1 MRSSRAQPV
10 PDVGAIWAHYS
21 HWVAQPASLPTPL
34 TLAGFATTGDID
46 PTHSLA
52 GRLLFTVGC
61 HSALNVPD
69 SLASTVSADDQQ
81 RLKDWAQAYSAAKAA
96 VYVGNTG
103 FGYGDT
109 DLIDLSERLMDHF
122 ANNIN
127 SGGSIGE
134 QWVRAL
140 HQYYAEPSNYDVL
153 DEKVMIEANM
163 YGLPFYDFGSL
174 PPVNQPPT
182 VTPPSHGVENG
193 VDTAHLGV
201 ISANVTG
208 HSVSG
213 GRTLFY
219 DSAHPDGSTDTSTP
233 GTPLSFGTLSAF
245 YRPAQP
251 TVSRDVT
258 VPGTVAHGAWIRSL
272 NTSTTT
278 PDVKP
283 VKPFPLVFS
292 KDELPA
298 TDYANIYFPANL
310 VAVNRDGSFGQEHDT
325 AVVNLGKFF
334 PNESPADTT
343 KGTELTVNSIGLDI
357 GYSGSND
364 VTPPLITQVGAVKTG
379 GTSFTAFVRVSDA
392 SGLAR
397 VAVFYTTGAHDWTVK
412 SLTNA
417 GGGLWTATFDAGVS
431 SIRLDAE
438 AQDAVGN
445 VGYSFN
451 KAVNFQSAVDTT
463 APSLLASQPLTGD
476 TYTLNQQVKTSF
488 DCSDLGGTASCT
500 GTTDIGGPPIV
511 SGGLLDTSKVGS
523 HTFTIT
529 GTDLSGNVRT
539 KSVGYRVLFG
549 FSGFRPPIS
558 NPPILNID
566 NAGRTIPVK
575 WGLTQAGGAY
585 SNLDAVQAIW
595 STGITCPNSGAT
607 TTAGDVPIGLSG
619 LKITGGDFQ
628 FNWATDRSWSGTC
641 RRLYI
646 RLSDGTT
653 PYADFQLK

>member
-1 MRSSRAQPV
+1 M
-10 PDVGAIWAHYS
+10 
-21 HWVAQPASLPTPL
+21 
-34 TLAGFATTGDID
+34 
-46 PTHSLA
+46 
-52 GRLLFTVGC
+52 
-61 HSALNVPD
+61 
-69 SLASTVSADDQQ
+69 
-81 RLKDWAQAYSAAKAA
+81 
-96 VYVGNTG
+96 
-103 FGYGDT
+103 
-109 DLIDLSERLMDHF
+109 
-122 ANNIN
+122 
-127 SGGSIGE
+127 
-134 QWVRAL
+134 
-140 HQYYAEPSNYDVL
+140 
-153 DEKVMIEANM
+153 
-163 YGLPFYDFGSL
+163 
-174 PPVNQPPT
+174 
-182 VTPPSHGVENG
+182 
-193 VDTAHLGV
+193 

-379 GTSFTAFVRVSDA
+379 GTTFTAFVRVSDA

-397 VAVFYTTGAHDWTVK
+397 VAVFYTTGAHDWIRQP
-412 SLTNA
+412 LTNA
-417 GGGLWTATFDAGVS
+417 GGGLWTATFDAGVN

-488 DCSDLGGTASCT
+488 DCSDLGGTAVLHAAR
-500 GTTDIGGPPIV
+500 P
-511 SGGLLDTSKVGS
+511 TS
-523 HTFTIT
+523 
-529 GTDLSGNVRT
+529 
-539 KSVGYRVLFG
+539 
-549 FSGFRPPIS
+549 
-558 NPPILNID
+558 
-566 NAGRTIPVK
+566 AGRRFRAVGCSTLPRSA
-575 WGLTQAGGAY
+575 LTP
-585 SNLDAVQAIW
+585 SRSRVPT
-595 STGITCPNSGAT
+595 SPAT
-607 TTAGDVPIGLSG
+607 
-619 LKITGGDFQ
+619 
-628 FNWATDRSWSGTC
+628 
-641 RRLYI
+641 
-646 RLSDGTT
+646 
-653 PYADFQLK
+653 

>member
-1 MRSSRAQPV
+1 M
-10 PDVGAIWAHYS
+10 
-21 HWVAQPASLPTPL
+21 
-34 TLAGFATTGDID
+34 
-46 PTHSLA
+46 
-52 GRLLFTVGC
+52 
-61 HSALNVPD
+61 
-69 SLASTVSADDQQ
+69 
-81 RLKDWAQAYSAAKAA
+81 
-96 VYVGNTG
+96 YVGNSG

-163 YGLPFYDFGSL
+163 YGLPFYDFGSIA
-174 PPVNQPPT
+174 PVNQPPA

-258 VPGTVAHGAWIRSL
+258 IPGTVAHGAWIRSL
-272 NTSTTT
+272 NTSTST

-310 VAVNRDGSFGQEHDT
+310 VVVNRDGSFGQEHDT

-334 PNESPADTT
+334 PNEAPADTT

-379 GTSFTAFVRVSDA
+379 STSFTAFVRVSDA

-417 GGGLWTATFDAGVS
+417 GGGLWTATFDAGAS

-511 SGGLLDTSKVGS
+511 SGGLLDTSKVGVS
-523 HTFTIT
+523 HLH
-529 GTDLSGNVRT
+529 DH
-539 KSVGYRVLFG
+539 GYRPLRQREDEVGQLQSPVRLLRLPAADLQPTHPEHRHRG
-549 FSGFRPPIS
+549 SDDSRQVGPDPSRAALTRIWTRCRRSGRPESRAPIRGRPPPQVTS
-558 NPPILNID
+558 
-566 NAGRTIPVK
+566 R
-575 WGLTQAGGAY
+575 
-585 SNLDAVQAIW
+585 
-595 STGITCPNSGAT
+595 SGSPA
-607 TTAGDVPIGLSG
+607 
-619 LKITGGDFQ
+619 
-628 FNWATDRSWSGTC
+628 
-641 RRLYI
+641 
-646 RLSDGTT
+646 
-653 PYADFQLK
+653 